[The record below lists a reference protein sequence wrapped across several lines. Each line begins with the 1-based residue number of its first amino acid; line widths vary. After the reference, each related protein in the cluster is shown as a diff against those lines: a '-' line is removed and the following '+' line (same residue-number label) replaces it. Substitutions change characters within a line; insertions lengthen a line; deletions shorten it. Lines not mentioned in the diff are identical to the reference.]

1 MKDRRYIQRFTSD
14 FLAIIEMCPS
24 PFFLKIKV
32 AGGRGATKDTGINSD
47 ASLTEKKKRNLLY
60 RSPHLSGKLMPFLSF
75 LAEGKQIYQR
85 KVCTPHPASF

>member
-32 AGGRGATKDTGINSD
+32 AGGRGATKGTGINSD
-47 ASLTEKKKRNLLY
+47 ASLTEKKEESSLQI
-60 RSPHLSGKLMPFLSF
+60 STPFWKTHALSF
-75 LAEGKQIYQR
+75 I
-85 KVCTPHPASF
+85 PS